1 MRAWG
6 VCGPAGCLFLA
17 DCPRGISTCLRPNPA
32 TWGGGARHRASFV
45 ARRGRELGVLGLE
58 RSRGTPNALAPR
70 KSRSSSGAQGA
81 RPEGRDSPSFPSTWT
96 QDLDPKV
103 WTWERELST
112 RVRPVPRSLSGAQGS
127 PLPGG
132 SAQDGE
138 RAVGRCPIGQADG
151 APQHPKRLVYGPDS
165 HTLGLG
171 SQRVQSAR
179 TVSTRAAPAVPASR
193 IPRSRPGCPESPGA
207 PEARQLRASAGTET

>member
-1 MRAWG
+1 MCRGWR
-6 VCGPAGCLFLA
+6 GP
-17 DCPRGISTCLRPNPA
+17 
-32 TWGGGARHRASFV
+32 GGTH
-45 ARRGRELGVLGLE
+45 
-58 RSRGTPNALAPR
+58 NALAPR

-81 RPEGRDSPSFPSTWT
+81 RPEGRDSPSYPSTWT
-96 QDLDPKV
+96 QYLDPKV

-127 PLPGG
+127 QLPGG

-138 RAVGRCPIGQADG
+138 RAVGKCPRGRADG
-151 APQHPKRLVYGPDS
+151 APEHPKRVVYGPDS
-165 HTLGLG
+165 HTLGLR
-171 SQRVQSAR
+171 SQRVQYAR
-179 TVSTRAAPAVPASR
+179 TVSTQAAPAVPASR